1 MSTIAS
7 KAPLLQIDAL
17 HQQHSRLAKLPL
29 KKCSQVLF
37 NLDQLSLQCET
48 PLQNNQTFLVRPY
61 SECTT
66 QLKQTTNLLET
77 HKTMGRHS
85 KVQKNQ

>member
-1 MSTIAS
+1 MNLIHNDAEPRTFDSPSTMSTIAS

-29 KKCSQVLF
+29 TKCSQMFF

-48 PLQNNQTFLVRPY
+48 PLQD
-61 SECTT
+61 S
-66 QLKQTTNLLET
+66 
-77 HKTMGRHS
+77 
-85 KVQKNQ
+85 